1 MSSTRK
7 HSPHASVNTVDR
19 DIYTSDTIA
28 QAARTTSHTY
38 LTRKR
43 PGSRTTVRRTP
54 GHHVSTK
61 HTKSRSRITNS
72 RCSRKAQICASVT
85 FQGVRILRATSPPP
99 HRLRRG
105 MSPAD
110 PCCSHNVRQRGC
122 GRVLTW
128 QRDPRG
134 ERQPLALQS
143 PGLTL
148 LSFGSRKA
156 FFLKEASKEKLP
168 L

>member
-1 MSSTRK
+1 MHARLRACQRQHTTRWMRGSR
-7 HSPHASVNTVDR
+7 HLHERHHRASRPSYV
-19 DIYTSDTIA
+19 S
-28 QAARTTSHTY
+28 Y

-128 QRDPRG
+128 QRG
-134 ERQPLALQS
+134 EAA
-143 PGLTL
+143 
-148 LSFGSRKA
+148 SFGSRKA
-156 FFLKEASKEKLP
+156 SFLKEACKEKLP
-168 L
+168 R

>member
-54 GHHVSTK
+54 GHHMSTML
-61 HTKSRSRITNS
+61 
-72 RCSRKAQICASVT
+72 RKAQICASVT

-128 QRDPRG
+128 QRG
-134 ERQPLALQS
+134 EAA
-143 PGLTL
+143 
-148 LSFGSRKA
+148 SFGSRKA
-156 FFLKEASKEKLP
+156 SFLKEACKEKLP
-168 L
+168 RSATLMVSVHCKLP